1 MRRRPPRF
9 TRTDTLFPYPTLF
22 RSLAVGGEDR
32 FAKLFLMLF
41 IGLLDQ
47 WHARAARH
55 MVHPHLA
62 GAERATGGEMLL
74 GDEELAV
81 GRPARLI
88 EQAEILLR
96 TLALVAARSE
106 EHTSELQSLMRLSYA
121 VFCLTK
127 KKKNK

>member
-1 MRRRPPRF
+1 
-9 TRTDTLFPYPTLF
+9 
-22 RSLAVGGEDR
+22 
-32 FAKLFLMLF
+32 MLF

-96 TLALVAARSE
+96 DLALVAAVAVHQPDIVAARAVGDEGDALAVDRKS
-106 EHTSELQSLMRLSYA
+106 TRLNSSH
-121 VFCLTK
+121 
-127 KKKNK
+127 